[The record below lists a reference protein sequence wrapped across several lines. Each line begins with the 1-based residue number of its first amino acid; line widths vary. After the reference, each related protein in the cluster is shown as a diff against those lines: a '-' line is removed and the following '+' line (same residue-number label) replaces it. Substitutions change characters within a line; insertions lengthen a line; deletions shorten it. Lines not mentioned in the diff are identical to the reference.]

1 MSNQLP
7 RIAGQLRKRSM
18 LKDYLVRS
26 EAFLLRM

>member
-7 RIAGQLRKRSM
+7 HIAGQLRKRSI
-18 LKDYLVRS
+18 LKHYLARS